1 MYLDQ
6 TKSKKPALVRK
17 NKYKTCFL
25 KGITENEPISLRFDP
40 IERGNRQAVKF
51 EFQTNIA

>member
-6 TKSKKPALVRK
+6 AKSKKPALVRK

-25 KGITENEPISLRFDP
+25 KGITENEPILLHFDP
-40 IERGNRQAVKF
+40 IERGNRQAVKI